1 MTTTQNPVL
10 VANIA
15 RNNDRRARGGW
26 RLRLWNVPGLMDG
39 RGNGIPWNHADQSVE
54 ACRRMAHRK
63 AHDLGLRLRVFVYA
77 ELADADEMPALRR
90 VLRSKP
96 QSKEGRPGAASRS
109 KKGRTEIARMAAG
122 VR

>member
-26 RLRLWNVPGLMDG
+26 RLRLWNVPGLMDA
-39 RGNGIPWNHADQSVE
+39 RGDGIPWHYADQSVE

-109 KKGRTEIARMAAG
+109 KKGRAEIARMAAG